1 MNRNHIQIAK
11 QMAACLILSVLIS
24 GCAAKRDL
32 VYFSNLNQIN
42 SVHEAPGQEVII
54 AAGDMVN
61 VTVISASLESDKLFQ
76 TNTNNGVAN
85 VGYKVNAAGNITLPL
100 IGEIHIAGMTTTQA
114 EHAITQQLSKQIKN
128 PGVEVKITNFKV
140 TVVGEVNKPST
151 FTIPDGNINLIEAL
165 GLAGDMTVYGKR
177 ENVLVIRQENGTKII
192 KRLNLNDVDVIRSP
206 YFNLKQNDIVYVEPD
221 RSKAVEYSQN
231 TRLMPLVIASISAL
245 AVLVAVLKTH

>member
-42 SVHEAPGQEVII
+42 SVHEAPGQEVVI
-54 AAGDMVN
+54 ATGDMVN

>member
-1 MNRNHIQIAK
+1 
-11 QMAACLILSVLIS
+11 MAACLILSVLIS

-42 SVHEAPGQEVII
+42 SVSEAPGQEVII

-76 TNTNNGVAN
+76 TNTNNGVTN

>member
-1 MNRNHIQIAK
+1 MNRSHLKTAK
-11 QMAACLILSVLIS
+11 KMAAVLILSVLIS
-24 GCAAKRDL
+24 ACAAKRDL

-42 SVHEAPGQEVII
+42 SVTEAPGQEVII
-54 AAGDMVN
+54 ATGDMVN
-61 VTVISASLESDKLFQ
+61 VSVISASQESDKLFQ
-76 TNTNNGVAN
+76 NNTNNGVAN
-85 VGYKVNAAGNITLPL
+85 IGYKVNAAGNITLPL
-100 IGEIHIAGMTTTQA
+100 IGTFHIAGMTAAQA
-114 EHAITQQLSKQIKN
+114 ESAITAQLSKQIKN

>member
-1 MNRNHIQIAK
+1 
-11 QMAACLILSVLIS
+11 
-24 GCAAKRDL
+24 
-32 VYFSNLNQIN
+32 
-42 SVHEAPGQEVII
+42 
-54 AAGDMVN
+54 
-61 VTVISASLESDKLFQ
+61 
-76 TNTNNGVAN
+76 
-85 VGYKVNAAGNITLPL
+85 
-100 IGEIHIAGMTTTQA
+100 
-114 EHAITQQLSKQIKN
+114 
-128 PGVEVKITNFKV
+128 V

-192 KRLNLNDVDVIRSP
+192 KRLSLNDVNVIRSP
-206 YFNLKQNDIVYVEPD
+206 YFDLKQNDIVYVEPD

>member
-11 QMAACLILSVLIS
+11 QMAAYLILSVLIS

-42 SVHEAPGQEVII
+42 SVSEAPGQEVII

-76 TNTNNGVAN
+76 TNTNNGVTN

-114 EHAITQQLSKQIKN
+114 ERAITQQLSKQIKN

-192 KRLNLNDVDVIRSP
+192 KRLNLNDVNVIRSP
-206 YFNLKQNDIVYVEPD
+206 YFDLKQNDIVYVEPD